1 MHFGGKETGT
11 NTWIAPNATLAGD
24 VYLGNNVTI
33 LFGAVLRADMEKI
46 TIGDNSNVQDNAVI
60 HESIGHPVSIGKNVS
75 IGHGAVVHGA
85 IIEDG
90 ALIGMGAVV
99 LNGARIGAG
108 SLLGAGAVVTENKVI
123 PPNSLVLGVP
133 GKVMRELSP
142 EEIEGNLKNAARYVE
157 VGRRYAHE

>member
-1 MHFGGKETGT
+1 MHFGGKEAGT

-24 VYLGNNVTI
+24 VYLGNNVTV
-33 LFGAVLRADMEKI
+33 LFGAVLRADMDKI

-60 HESIGHPVSIGKNVS
+60 HESIGKPVTIGKNVS
-75 IGHGAVVHGA
+75 IGHGAIIHGA
-85 IIEDG
+85 TIEDG
-90 ALIGMGAVV
+90 ALIGMGAIV
-99 LNGARIGAG
+99 LNGAVIGHG

-133 GKVMRELSP
+133 GKVMRELTP

-157 VGRRYAHE
+157 VGRRYANE